1 MCGVDFSS
9 FFFFENGLLK
19 CNNVAGFT
27 DAELS
32 LDPDIEFIQFLCLPK
47 RQINATVFYWFVNLY
62 SEKKSLVF
70 PYY

>member
-1 MCGVDFSS
+1 MLQ
-9 FFFFENGLLK
+9 GLLMQ
-19 CNNVAGFT
+19 
-27 DAELS
+27 LS
-32 LDPDIEFIQFLCLPK
+32 LDPNIEFIQFLCLPK